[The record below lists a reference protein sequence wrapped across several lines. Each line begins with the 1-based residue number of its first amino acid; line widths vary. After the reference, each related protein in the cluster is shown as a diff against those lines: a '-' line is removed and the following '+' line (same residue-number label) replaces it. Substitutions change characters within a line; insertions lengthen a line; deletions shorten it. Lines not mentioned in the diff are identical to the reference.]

1 MVELY
6 PCTRAHSEYKVSCQR
21 VPNQLALS
29 LCPCFVEASP
39 TVEKASKRTDSCL
52 VAKFL
57 KHSVIACSTQI
68 SYCRGRTL
76 RTEKNAL
83 MPDIVAP
90 KAHQNSHSYVS
101 SADLP
106 WWAVTWRT
114 SKNHKTVKTGGW
126 ALAWDNTVRSS
137 LTIYMYLCIQLQP
150 HFWIPN
156 CKHVLMLT
164 KVVMS

>member
-6 PCTRAHSEYKVSCQR
+6 PCARAHSEYEVSCQR
-21 VPNQLALS
+21 VPNQLASS
-29 LCPCFVEASP
+29 LCSCFVKASP

-52 VAKFL
+52 
-57 KHSVIACSTQI
+57 IAFEAFSHRLQCTI
-68 SYCRGRTL
+68 LYWRGRTL

-90 KAHQNSHSYVS
+90 KAHQNSHNYVS

-106 WWAVTWRT
+106 WWAVTRRT

-126 ALAWDNTVRSS
+126 ALAWDNMVRSS

-150 HFWIPN
+150 HFLALQLQTCLKVTVKRLPN
-156 CKHVLMLT
+156 
-164 KVVMS
+164 